1 MLYPASPQ
9 DFNNLKEIV
18 RDIQSK
24 LNKQSPLTLDLFAS
38 EDAGLCE
45 VKFLIFN
52 LLKGSL

>member
-24 LNKQSPLTLDLFAS
+24 LNKQSTLTLDLFAS
-38 EDAGLCE
+38 ADAGLSE
-45 VKFLIFN
+45 VKFLVF
-52 LLKGSL
+52 